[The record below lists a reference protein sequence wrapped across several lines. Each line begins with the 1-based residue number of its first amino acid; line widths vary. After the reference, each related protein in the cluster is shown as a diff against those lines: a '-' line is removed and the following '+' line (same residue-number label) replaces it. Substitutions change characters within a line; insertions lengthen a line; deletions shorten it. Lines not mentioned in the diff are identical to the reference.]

1 MIENTLERIANA
13 LEQIAAIGQFATKAP
28 TGLVA
33 SPATEQIA
41 EALAEAP
48 KPRARKAKAVEAE
61 EAPAVL
67 APAPAIITPDAIA
80 AELRLFVTKFGTQ
93 KAKDLLT
100 RFGANRVSEIK
111 PEDFVPVMDALKSAL
126 KGAK

>member
-13 LEQIAAIGQFATKAP
+13 LERIAGLQQLP
-28 TGLVA
+28 NGLVA
-33 SPATEQIA
+33 SPATELA

-61 EAPAVL
+61 EAPA
-67 APAPAIITPDAIA
+67 APAPTPAVAITPDAIA

-111 PEDFVPVMDALKSAL
+111 PEDFVPVLDALKSAL
-126 KGAK
+126 KAK

>member
-13 LEQIAAIGQFATKAP
+13 LERIAGLQQLP
-28 TGLVA
+28 NGLVA
-33 SPATEQIA
+33 SPAVEL
-41 EALAEAP
+41 EYSNVEPP
-48 KPRARKAKAVEAE
+48 KPTRARKAKAVEAE
-61 EAPAVL
+61 EAPAT
-67 APAPAIITPDAIA
+67 PAAVQAETITPDAIA

-126 KGAK
+126 KAK

>member
-1 MIENTLERIANA
+1 MIENTLERIATA
-13 LEQIAAIGQFATKAP
+13 LERLAGMHGQQP
-28 TGLVA
+28 EEL
-33 SPATEQIA
+33 PPP
-41 EALAEAP
+41 EAP
-48 KPRARKAKAVEAE
+48 VIEVKPRARKAKTVEAD
-61 EAPAVL
+61 EAPAVQ
-67 APAPAIITPDAIA
+67 APTSTQATITPDAIA

-111 PEDFVPVMDALKSAL
+111 PEDFVPVIDALKSAL